1 MIENISNIMPW
12 IWLGVMVICVFI
24 EAFTMYLTTIW
35 GAISAI
41 PLIFISRTSLP
52 IKWQLL
58 IFSLL
63 TVALIFSTRPF
74 AVKKL
79 KVGKDKTNVNTMIG
93 EEVLITKNV
102 SKFQRGEA
110 KSKNG
115 VIWNVSSQSEDE
127 IQKGTTA
134 KVVEINGNTL
144 VVSKI

>member
-12 IWLGVMVICVFI
+12 IWLGVMVFCVFI

-58 IFSLL
+58 IFALL
-63 TVALIFSTRPF
+63 TVVLIFSTRPF

-79 KVGKDKTNVNTMIG
+79 RVGNDKTNVNTMIG

-127 IQKGTTA
+127 ISKGTTA